1 MEVKNNTYRSTNTAT
16 FNPRPHSFVALMD
29 MYEANYIRLRLFC
42 GDIRQLPNES
52 ISRNNEGVPVQIKV
66 LERSSHTTLLMMT
79 YLFEDEERRPDLKVQ
94 IYHDSRQA
102 DVVSRNCR
110 MTGQNMRL
118 WERELDSMLV
128 CRWRL
133 NRFLHK
139 WLGYLE
145 YQGHSFI
152 NITDDVVVK
161 KLNT

>member
-1 MEVKNNTYRSTNTAT
+1 MEVKNDKNHSTNTTGVA

-42 GDIRQLPNES
+42 GDIRKLPDES
-52 ISRNNEGVPVQIKV
+52 ISRIIDGVPVQLKV
-66 LERSSHTTLLMMT
+66 LERSSHTTLLMLT
-79 YLFEDEERRPDLKVQ
+79 YLFEDHERRPDLKIQ

-110 MTGQNMRL
+110 ITGQDMRV
-118 WERELDSMLV
+118 WEKEFDSMLV

-152 NITDDVVVK
+152 DKNGK
-161 KLNT
+161 NS

>member
-1 MEVKNNTYRSTNTAT
+1 MEVKNDKSNSANATA
-16 FNPRPHSFVALMD
+16 FNPRPHSFAALMD

-42 GDIRQLPNES
+42 GDIRQLPDES
-52 ISRNNEGVPVQIKV
+52 ISTITDGVPVRLKV
-66 LERSSHTTLLMMT
+66 IERSSHTTLLMLT
-79 YLFEDEERRPDLKVQ
+79 YLFEDDERRPDLKIQ

-110 MTGQNMRL
+110 ITGQDMRL
-118 WERELDSMLV
+118 WETELDSMLV

-152 NITDDVVVK
+152 NK
-161 KLNT
+161 KD

>member
-1 MEVKNNTYRSTNTAT
+1 MEVKNNKYSSANTAA

-42 GDIRQLPNES
+42 GDIRKLPDES
-52 ISRNNEGVPVQIKV
+52 ISTIVDGVSVQLKV
-66 LERSSHTTLLMMT
+66 LERSSHTTLLMLT
-79 YLFEDEERRPDLKVQ
+79 YLFEDEVRRPDLKVQ

-110 MTGQNMRL
+110 ITGQDMRL
-118 WERELDSMLV
+118 WEKELDSMLV

-133 NRFLHK
+133 NRFLYK

-152 NITDDVVVK
+152 DQK
-161 KLNT
+161 

>member
-1 MEVKNNTYRSTNTAT
+1 MEVKNNKYSSSNTTT

-42 GDIRQLPNES
+42 GDIRKLPDET
-52 ISRNNEGVPVQIKV
+52 ISTIANGVPVKLKV
-66 LERSSHTTLLMMT
+66 LERSSHTTLLMLT
-79 YLFEDEERRPDLKVQ
+79 YLFEDEVRRPDLKIQ

-110 MTGQNMRL
+110 ITGQDMRL
-118 WERELDSMLV
+118 WEKELDSMLV

-145 YQGHSFI
+145 YQGHTFI
-152 NITDDVVVK
+152 QK
-161 KLNT
+161 

>member
-1 MEVKNNTYRSTNTAT
+1 MEVKINRNNSNNTTT
-16 FNPRPHSFVALMD
+16 FNPRPDSFVALMD

-42 GDIRQLPNES
+42 GDIRNLPDES
-52 ISRNNEGVPVQIKV
+52 ISSNGEGVPVKLKV
-66 LERSSHTTLLMMT
+66 LERSSHTTLIMLT
-79 YLFEDEERRPDLKVQ
+79 YMFEDDERRPDLKVQ

-110 MTGQNMRL
+110 ITGQDMRL

-145 YQGHSFI
+145 HQGHSFKVQQ
-152 NITDDVVVK
+152 DFK
-161 KLNT
+161 

>member
-1 MEVKNNTYRSTNTAT
+1 MEVKNDKSNSANAIA
-16 FNPRPHSFVALMD
+16 FNPRPHSFAALMD

-42 GDIRQLPNES
+42 GDIRQLPDES
-52 ISRNNEGVPVQIKV
+52 ISTITDGVPVRLKV
-66 LERSSHTTLLMMT
+66 IERSSHTTLLMLT
-79 YLFEDEERRPDLKVQ
+79 YLFEDDERRPDLKIQ

-110 MTGQNMRL
+110 ITGQDMRL
-118 WERELDSMLV
+118 WETELDSMLV

-152 NITDDVVVK
+152 NK
-161 KLNT
+161 KD

>member
-1 MEVKNNTYRSTNTAT
+1 MEVKNNKYYSSNTTAVA
-16 FNPRPHSFVALMD
+16 FNPRPQSFVALMD
-29 MYEANYIRLRLFC
+29 MYEENYIRLRLFC
-42 GDIRQLPNES
+42 GDIRKLPDES
-52 ISRNNEGVPVQIKV
+52 ISSIADGVPVQLKV
-66 LERSSHTTLLMMT
+66 LERSSHTTLLMLT
-79 YLFEDEERRPDLKVQ
+79 YLFEDDERRPDLKIQ

-110 MTGQNMRL
+110 ITGQDMRL
-118 WERELDSMLV
+118 WEKEFDSMLV

-152 NITDDVVVK
+152 NKTKD
-161 KLNT
+161 